1 MEKKRV
7 VLALGHLALG
17 TTFPQQQEAVAAS
30 SKIIADLIQDGCQ
43 LIISHSNA
51 PQMGMIHAAMNE
63 FGRQHDDFTPAPMSV
78 CSAMSQGY
86 IGYDLQNAIRSE
98 LLSRGVFHTVST
110 ILTQVLVD
118 PYDEA
123 FYRPVKP
130 IGRYLTAQEAKEEE
144 EKGNFVTEVPG
155 KGFRRIVA
163 APRPKD
169 IIEIEASRALAD
181 AGQTVIACGGGGIPV
196 LAQGSRLKGA
206 SAIIEKDYAS
216 GKLAEMTD
224 ADVLLILT
232 GVDAICLNYGTPQQT
247 PLRRLSVE
255 EARRYAAQG
264 QFAEET
270 VLPKVIAGLE
280 FVDKKKGRKA
290 VITSP
295 SLAREALAGEAGTT
309 IE

>member
-1 MEKKRV
+1 M
-7 VLALGHLALG
+7 
-17 TTFPQQQEAVAAS
+17 
-30 SKIIADLIQDGCQ
+30 
-43 LIISHSNA
+43 
-51 PQMGMIHAAMNE
+51 
-63 FGRQHDDFTPAPMSV
+63 
-78 CSAMSQGY
+78 
-86 IGYDLQNAIRSE
+86 
-98 LLSRGVFHTVST
+98 
-110 ILTQVLVD
+110 
-118 PYDEA
+118 
-123 FYRPVKP
+123 
-130 IGRYLTAQEAKEEE
+130 
-144 EKGNFVTEVPG
+144 
-155 KGFRRIVA
+155 
-163 APRPKD
+163 
-169 IIEIEASRALAD
+169 
-181 AGQTVIACGGGGIPV
+181 

>member
-1 MEKKRV
+1 MKKRV
-7 VLALGHLALG
+7 VVALGHRALG
-17 TTFPQQQEAVAAS
+17 TTLPEQKVAVKHSA
-30 SKIIADLIQDGCQ
+30 KCIADLIEEGYQVA
-43 LIISHSNA
+43 ITHSNA
-51 PQMGMIHAAMNE
+51 PQVGMIHTAMNE
-63 FGRQHDDFTPAPMSV
+63 FAKAHPEYTPAPMSV

-169 IIEIEASRALAD
+169 IIEIEAIRALAD

>member
-169 IIEIEASRALAD
+169 IIEIEAIRALAD